1 MAWCCAIARTRRVDG
16 LPPGEGVFLAC
27 SFWLAD
33 NLILQGRKREARAL
47 FERLL
52 GLCNDVGL
60 LAEEYDP
67 RARRQLG
74 NFPQAFS
81 HLALINTALNL
92 HNHGPAHR
100 RRNALTADTAV
111 FTRATSYC
119 HEPRAIP
126 VACGWGLN
134 ARTGQGDT
142 PLRRADRGGRC
153 HACGSGRP
161 DGRHHRPVGRR
172 QIDAAAH
179 GQPADRPE
187 RGTRAVRGPRHHR
200 AAAAARCTPGARVP
214 R

>member
-1 MAWCCAIARTRRVDG
+1 MGWCCAIARTRRVDG

-27 SFWLAD
+27 SFWLVD

-100 RRNALTADTAV
+100 RRNA
-111 FTRATSYC
+111 
-119 HEPRAIP
+119 
-126 VACGWGLN
+126 
-134 ARTGQGDT
+134 
-142 PLRRADRGGRC
+142 
-153 HACGSGRP
+153 
-161 DGRHHRPVGRR
+161 
-172 QIDAAAH
+172 
-179 GQPADRPE
+179 
-187 RGTRAVRGPRHHR
+187 
-200 AAAAARCTPGARVP
+200 
-214 R
+214 